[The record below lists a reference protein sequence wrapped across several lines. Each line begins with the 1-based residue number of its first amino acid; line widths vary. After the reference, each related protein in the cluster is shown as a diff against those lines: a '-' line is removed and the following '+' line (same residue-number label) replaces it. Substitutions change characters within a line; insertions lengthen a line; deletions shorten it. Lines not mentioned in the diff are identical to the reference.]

1 MTPLGLAAFWGYS
14 DIVSLLLQ
22 SNADING
29 TNAGTNWTPLHCAA
43 FQDHGKVIMKLM
55 EYNPRVDIRDHQG
68 RTAVDFASA
77 LDSIWPFFA
86 ARNCKRTHKSELLRM
101 NIITKLSSQEEEAVP
116 SNQQTYFS
124 RPGSA
129 YVFRDPLSGE
139 ARRYNKNQEAAAMT
153 GDVLADINEGV
164 GEIQRETQRLKIWS
178 N

>member
-1 MTPLGLAAFWGYS
+1 MAAPPTPKTIAAAVAQGNYTAIQQLIANNHDVNKRSPDGMTPLGLAAFWGYS

-86 ARNCKRTHKSELLRM
+86 GTIILLPFNTMLILNLMILARNCKRTHKSELLRM
-101 NIITKLSSQEEEAVP
+101 NIITKVSC
-116 SNQQTYFS
+116 
-124 RPGSA
+124 
-129 YVFRDPLSGE
+129 
-139 ARRYNKNQEAAAMT
+139 
-153 GDVLADINEGV
+153 
-164 GEIQRETQRLKIWS
+164 
-178 N
+178 